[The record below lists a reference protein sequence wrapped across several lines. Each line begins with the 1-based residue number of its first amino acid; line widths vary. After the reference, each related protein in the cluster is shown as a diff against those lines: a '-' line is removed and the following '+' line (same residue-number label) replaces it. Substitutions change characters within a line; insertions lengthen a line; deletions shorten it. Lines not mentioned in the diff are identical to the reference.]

1 MYQNYNYY
9 PQQTQLPTQTQQQ
22 IPYYQQ
28 RSAINTTGL
37 KGRPVSSIEEA
48 KASAVDF
55 DGTIFYFPDLA
66 NKCIYT
72 KQINVDG
79 SATLNIYELKQIPMK
94 EQEPPAN
101 LFVTREEFDS
111 VIGQLKSALSP
122 QQQTARSTTAKP
134 ELKSF

>member
-28 RSAINTTGL
+28 RSAINITGL

-94 EQEPPAN
+94 EQEPSAN

-122 QQQTARSTTAKP
+122 QQQTARPTTAKP

>member
-28 RSAINTTGL
+28 RSAINITGL

-79 SATLNIYELKQIPMK
+79 SATLNIYKLKQIPMK
-94 EQEPPAN
+94 EQEPSAN

-122 QQQTARSTTAKP
+122 QQQTARPTTTKP